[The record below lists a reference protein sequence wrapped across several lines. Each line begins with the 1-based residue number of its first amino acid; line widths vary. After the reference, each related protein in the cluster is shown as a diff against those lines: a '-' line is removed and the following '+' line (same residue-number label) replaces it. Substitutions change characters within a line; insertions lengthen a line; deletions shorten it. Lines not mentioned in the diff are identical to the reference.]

1 MGFPLPKV
9 GFPPPTLK
17 RFRYSYSWNRFQ
29 LSRNSFFRTNF
40 RSLQKVQYL
49 KLNFWLKS
57 VLLEFPKASTYVVP
71 KNTDVSGRRISS
83 QFCRQK
89 FCFSTGLTHSEVLL
103 CQSQT
108 YRIGLRTLN
117 LLFRVDV
124 DHTQCDQKKLLNVNK
139 SSPKKISVDFDT
151 FTKIALE
158 CGRFVQINC
167 CQRL

>member
-57 VLLEFPKASTYVVP
+57 VLLEFPKASTRQVP
-71 KNTDVSGRRISS
+71 ESLDIRSS
-83 QFCRQK
+83 QKYWRKWKTYFITILSSK
-89 FCFSTGLTHSEVLL
+89 VLL
-103 CQSQT
+103 LDGVNAFRGST
-108 YRIGLRTLN
+108 LRVSNVSNRTSDFEL
-117 LLFRVDV
+117 VV
-124 DHTQCDQKKLLNVNK
+124 QGWCGSHTVWPEKLLNVNK

-151 FTKIALE
+151 FTKIA
-158 CGRFVQINC
+158 
-167 CQRL
+167 